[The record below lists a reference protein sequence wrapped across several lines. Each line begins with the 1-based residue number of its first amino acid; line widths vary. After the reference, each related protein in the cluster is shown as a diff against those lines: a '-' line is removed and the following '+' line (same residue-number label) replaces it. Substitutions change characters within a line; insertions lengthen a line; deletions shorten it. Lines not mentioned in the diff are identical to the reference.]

1 MLYGVYEKEVIFALI
16 PFPRIKFRFWAPIF
30 TFDMKKTKI
39 IYWVATILFA
49 GFMIFSAIPNV
60 MLEPDATKFITGLGY
75 PEYFI
80 PFIGVAKLLGSI
92 AILIPG
98 FKTLKEWA
106 YAGLFFDL
114 TGAFYSL
121 IKVNGFDPSMMVM
134 VLIIG
139 IGVVSYIFSHKVPG
153 K

>member
-1 MLYGVYEKEVIFALI
+1 
-16 PFPRIKFRFWAPIF
+16 
-30 TFDMKKTKI
+30 MKKTKI
-39 IYWVATILFA
+39 IYWVATIIFG
-49 GFMIFSAIPNV
+49 GFMIFSAIPNIAMQPEAV
-60 MLEPDATKFITGLGY
+60 KFITDLGY

-98 FKTLKEWA
+98 MNKIKEWA

-114 TGAFYSL
+114 LAALYSL
-121 IKVNGFDPSMMVM
+121 VMVNGFDPSMLFM

-139 IGVVSYIFSHKVPG
+139 IGVVSYIYFHKLTG